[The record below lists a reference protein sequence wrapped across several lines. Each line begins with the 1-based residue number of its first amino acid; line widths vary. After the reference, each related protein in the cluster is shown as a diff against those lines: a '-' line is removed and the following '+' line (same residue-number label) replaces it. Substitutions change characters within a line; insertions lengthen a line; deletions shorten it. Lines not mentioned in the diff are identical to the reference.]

1 MIEGMNPSEHLSIYP
16 QDAHRFSTLSLEE
29 WQNGIVFPVNKP
41 LQWTSFDVIRKLKP
55 QLPVKKIGHAGT
67 LDPLAT
73 GVLVC
78 CVGRATKLISTFQEH
93 LKVYRT
99 TFTFGETTPSL
110 DRATPV
116 SQTTSWDPV
125 SESELEAVIESQFI
139 GTIQQVPPMYSAVKK
154 DGKRLYNYARKGEEV
169 ERQPR
174 EAYIESCKILH
185 YDGKQCTL
193 EIACGKGTYIRTL
206 VDDLAKA
213 ADSLGVVDELQRTK
227 SGPYSIDEAWNIHE
241 LCDALKQVLI
251 V

>member
-1 MIEGMNPSEHLSIYP
+1 MIEGMNPDEHLSIYP
-16 QDAHRFSTLSLEE
+16 HDVHRFSTLSLEE
-29 WQNGIVFPVNKP
+29 WQQGIVLPVNKP

-93 LKVYRT
+93 LKVYCT

-116 SQTTSWDPV
+116 SQTKSWNPMLK
-125 SESELEAVIESQFI
+125 SELEAVIESQFI

-174 EAYIESCKILH
+174 DAYIESCKILD
-185 YDGKQCTL
+185 YNGRQCTL
-193 EIACGKGTYIRTL
+193 EIVCGKGTYIRTL

-213 ADSLGVVDELQRTK
+213 VDSMGVVDELQRTK
-227 SGPYSIDEAWNIHE
+227 SGPYHIDEAWDIHK
-241 LCDALKQVLI
+241 LCDALKQVKT